1 LTAPKP
7 PALDPSAFDDKD
19 LPYPDVKLRPKGFVD
34 EFTIAADAFVAS
46 NAVLMGT
53 VTVGARS
60 SVWYNCVLRGDIAEN
75 VIGEDTNIQDGTIVH
90 CSRDLRAFVGDRVT
104 VGHNC
109 LIHACTVGTRA
120 VIGMAASILDGAT
133 VGEGALVAAGSV
145 VREGTQIPPGSFW
158 AGVPAVSKG
167 DVPEQWHQRFDDN
180 WKGYVN
186 NAWAYRRKLG
196 MAD

>member
-1 LTAPKP
+1 MTDA
-7 PALDPSAFDDKD
+7 ASFDDPSQ
-19 LPYPDVKLRPKGFVD
+19 YPHPAVTLRPEGFVD
-34 EFTIAADAFVAS
+34 NITIADDAFVAP
-46 NAVLMGT
+46 NAMLMGT
-53 VTVGARS
+53 VTIGARA
-60 SVWYNCVLRGDIAEN
+60 SVWYNCVLRGDIAEI

-90 CSRDLRAFVGDRVT
+90 CSRDLRAIIGDRVT

-120 VIGMAASILDGAT
+120 VIGMAASILEGAV

-145 VREGTQIPPGSFW
+145 VREGTQIPPGTFW

-167 DVPEQWHQRFDDN
+167 DVPEQWHQRFEDN

-186 NAWAYRRKLG
+186 NGWAYRRKLG
-196 MAD
+196 PE